1 MATVSFCL
9 LQSPCLT
16 QWTHEQCVIMAQME
30 LMQVQR
36 ALSPWTKA
44 DLAVVVSDVNFE
56 VSKINFEL

>member
-1 MATVSFCL
+1 
-9 LQSPCLT
+9 
-16 QWTHEQCVIMAQME
+16 MAQME